1 MGRFGHEVAKRV
13 LWFIGVVALTYW
25 TPLPVLGRKAVDE
38 FASSE
43 YADGLFKRISTFLS
57 HNPAAIAPAMIGL
70 GSVAILLYCVK
81 VSHFSGLPLIKVT
94 GFPMKTIS
102 MVIPHDGS
110 QHIVGAVYIPFENV
124 SNGIGPEAVVRNL
137 HSSNLAPG
145 CRYRVV
151 S

>member
-1 MGRFGHEVAKRV
+1 MQQVNPDRKPTELLALGRFGHEVAKRV
-13 LWFIGVVALTYW
+13 IWFIGVVALTYW

-102 MVIPHDGS
+102 MVTPHDGS
-110 QHIVGAVYIPFENV
+110 QHIVG
-124 SNGIGPEAVVRNL
+124 SR
-137 HSSNLAPG
+137 
-145 CRYRVV
+145 
-151 S
+151 